1 MAQKMLRELTAD
13 EIETFWRDGIVCL
26 RAIVDPQLLHDM
38 SEPVAALVGTSGVA
52 DLSAMGDAIAAS
64 GQDVQRGDVPT
75 SGRGRF
81 FAGVDHWLEHQEFR
95 DFSCNTVLPEI
106 AGQVM
111 KSSRIHLWEDSVL
124 FKELAHCLTRW
135 AIDMCWV

>member
-64 GQDVQRGDVPT
+64 GQDVQRGDVPAVGT
-75 SGRGRF
+75 
-81 FAGVDHWLEHQEFR
+81 WQIFR
-95 DFSCNTVLPEI
+95 W
-106 AGQVM
+106 
-111 KSSRIHLWEDSVL
+111 R
-124 FKELAHCLTRW
+124 
-135 AIDMCWV
+135 